1 MKTELI
7 PFTKELLPEAGKLL
21 AQCHKRNRAMFPEL
35 PTRFEDAS
43 VARKAI
49 ETPWSKKTAGG
60 FAALRDGKLIAYLI
74 GETMSQSWGRCG
86 YVYLPGYAIANGE
99 SPALIQDLYTL
110 LGDAAFRLAK
120 KVDPSI
126 AWTRGFG

>member
-7 PFTKELLPEAGKLL
+7 PFTKELLPNAGNLL
-21 AQCHKRNRAMFPEL
+21 AQRHKRNRAMFPEL

-60 FAALRDGKLIAYLI
+60 FAALRDRKLVAYLI
-74 GETMSQSWGRCG
+74 GETMTQSWGRCR
-86 YVYLPGYAIANGE
+86 YVYLPGYAI
-99 SPALIQDLYTL
+99 
-110 LGDAAFRLAK
+110 R
-120 KVDPSI
+120 
-126 AWTRGFG
+126 